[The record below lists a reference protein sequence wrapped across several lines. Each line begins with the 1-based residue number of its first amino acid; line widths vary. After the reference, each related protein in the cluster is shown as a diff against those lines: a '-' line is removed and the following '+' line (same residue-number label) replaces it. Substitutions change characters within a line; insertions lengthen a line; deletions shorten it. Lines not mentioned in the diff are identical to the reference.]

1 MFVYKSQDQVFYIL
15 KSYVP
20 FAIPYLLLLQGLW
33 GQNLYIAPVYYVYS
47 ESSRA
52 IIWKPC
58 KQKYAVQLFQMHIT
72 WLLCKNKIWIR
83 RCLFGVRLNRCLESL
98 NAVQTRHGS

>member
-58 KQKYAVQLFQMHIT
+58 KQKYAVQLFQMHTT
-72 WLLCKNKIWIR
+72 WLVGYSVRTNLDQVVP
-83 RCLFGVRLNRCLESL
+83 VRLNRCLESL
-98 NAVQTRHGS
+98 NTVQTLHGG

>member
-33 GQNLYIAPVYYVYS
+33 GQKLYIAPVYYVYS

-58 KQKYAVQLFQMHIT
+58 KQKYAVQLFQMHTT
-72 WLLCKNKIWIR
+72 WLLCKNKFGSGGACSP
-83 RCLFGVRLNRCLESL
+83 RCFESL
-98 NAVQTRHGS
+98 NAVQTLHGG